1 MNILFISPN
10 SPEISVGGVERYV
23 KNLINFCQKKE
34 GRFDFLLPSNGK
46 ETSGQ
51 KGNVTIYRKDFLS
64 LSYRKRKGTGGKRTP
79 QKEIQ
84 KKSSDFFEFLLNLF
98 KEQKIDIVSA
108 QNFHLGLPPA
118 YSLMLNMACF
128 SNKIPMILRVHSFA
142 TKTIHE
148 EILNQLLWDKIVCV
162 SKSVAG
168 DCFKKGTDINKL
180 TTKYLG
186 VDTREFR
193 SGLDKSWLKR
203 ELALS
208 NKDKII
214 LCASRIILG
223 FKEILKE
230 KGILNLIESFSKL
243 TPRYENLKLVI
254 AVATPPERLMKE
266 FRDSLEKLKG
276 FIKLHDVEGK
286 VIYRTFK
293 LGQMPLVYV
302 GSDIF
307 ILPSENETLGQV
319 YIEAMA
325 CGVPVI
331 GTKAGGVPEIISHEY
346 NGFLIQP
353 NDASILTQ
361 KIEVLVKNQE
371 LRKTFIRRGLKTVE
385 TKFSTEKQFNEL
397 FNYFGRLVERKNAS
411 ASN

>member
-1 MNILFISPN
+1 MNVLFISPN
-10 SPEISVGGVERYV
+10 SPEISVGGIERYI

-46 ETSGQ
+46 ETSER
-51 KGNVTIYRKDFLS
+51 KNNVTIYRKDFLS
-64 LSYRKRKGTGGKRTP
+64 LSYKKRKSTGAKRTS

-84 KKSSDFFEFLLNLF
+84 KKSRGFFDFLLSLF
-98 KEQKIDIVSA
+98 EEQEIDIVSA
-108 QNFHLGLPPA
+108 QNFHLGLPPS
-118 YSLMLNMACF
+118 YNLMLNMACF
-128 SNKIPMILRVHSFA
+128 SNKIPLILRVHSFA

-148 EILNQLLWDKIVCV
+148 EIINQLLWDKIICV
-162 SKSVAG
+162 SKSVTG
-168 DCFKKGTDINKL
+168 DCFQKGADINKL

-186 VDTREFR
+186 VNTREFK
-193 SGLDKSWLKR
+193 SGLDKNWLKR

-208 NKDKII
+208 KKDRII
-214 LCASRIILG
+214 LCASRTLLG

-230 KGILNLIESFSKL
+230 KGILNLIEAFSKL
-243 TPRYENLKLVI
+243 TPRYENIRLVI
-254 AVATPPERLMKE
+254 AVAMPPKRLMKE
-266 FRDSLEKLKG
+266 FSDSLEKLKG
-276 FIKLHDVEGK
+276 FIRLHNVKEK

-293 LGQMPLVYV
+293 LEQMPLVYA
-302 GSDIF
+302 GSNVF
-307 ILPSENETLGQV
+307 VLPSENETLGQV

-361 KIEVLVKNQE
+361 KIEELLKNQK
-371 LRKTFIRRGLKTVE
+371 LRRIFIKRGLKIVE
-385 TKFSTEKQFNEL
+385 TKFSTEKQLNKL
-397 FNYFGRLVERKNAS
+397 FNYFGSLIEEEG
-411 ASN
+411 